1 MTDDAIVHLYWD
13 RDEEAIA
20 ETSRKYGKYCFSI
33 AYNILYNKED
43 SDECVNDT
51 YNKAWN
57 SIPPSRPAL
66 LSAFLGKIVRNI
78 SLNRYKENTALKRGG
93 HQMHLILDELSEIAS
108 DRPGPEEEILNTEL
122 IKAIND
128 FLYDL
133 PTEKRVMFVR
143 RYWYADDIGAIA
155 KRMGINENSV
165 SVTIRRIRIR
175 LRKHLLERGFDI

>member
-1 MTDDAIVHLYWD
+1 MTDEAIVRLYWD

-57 SIPPSRPAL
+57 SIPPSRPTL

-93 HQMHLILDELSEIAS
+93 YQMPLILDELSEIAS

-133 PTEKRVMFVR
+133 PKDKRVMFIR

>member
-1 MTDDAIVHLYWD
+1 MTDEAIVRLYWN

-20 ETSRKYGKYCFSI
+20 ETSQKYGKYCFSI

-57 SIPPSRPAL
+57 SIPPSRPTL

-78 SLNRYKENTALKRGG
+78 SLNRYKENTTLKRGG
-93 HQMHLILDELSEIAS
+93 HQMPLILDELSEIAS
-108 DRPGPEEEILNTEL
+108 ERPGPEEEVLNTEL

-128 FLYDL
+128 FLYAL
-133 PTEKRVMFVR
+133 PKDKRVMFIR

-155 KRMGINENSV
+155 NRMGINENSI
-165 SVTIRRIRIR
+165 SVMIRRIRIR
-175 LRKHLLERGFDI
+175 LREHLLERGFDI